1 MPIGL
6 SKKCQAI
13 APSATLAVD
22 AKAKKMKA
30 DGIDVIGFAAGE
42 PDFDTP
48 VDIRNAMKEA
58 LDEGMTRYTPVAG
71 TLALRKAICE
81 HLRKYDQLNYTTDE
95 IIVSN
100 GAKHSLYTAFQSIL
114 DPGDEVI
121 IDRPCWVSY
130 PEMVRMAGG
139 VPVFVQCEEDNGF
152 LPTIQDIER
161 AVSPCTK
168 AFILNAPSNPNGCVW
183 TRERLMALAD
193 LAIKYDFYIISDEI
207 YKRLCYDGMSMPSIA
222 SFSEEAKAHTITI
235 NGVSKAYA
243 MTGFRI
249 GYAAGPKD
257 IIKGMV
263 TYQSQATSAPNS
275 AAQHA
280 AAVALSMPQDCVE
293 DMRRVYEQ
301 RRNKLYEMV
310 QQIEGLHC
318 VLPHGAFYMFLN
330 IKSYIGKK
338 WKNREITDSI
348 AFADCLLESQHV
360 ALVPGIAFM
369 AEGFVRIS
377 YATSMENI
385 IEGMNRFAAFVR
397 ELE

>member
-1 MPIGL
+1 MPLGL

-13 APSATLAVD
+13 APSATLAID

-30 DGIDVIGFAAGE
+30 EGIDVIGFAAGE

-48 VDIRNAMKEA
+48 LPIREADKAA
-58 LDEGMTRYTPVAG
+58 LDMGLTRYTPVAG
-71 TLALRKAICE
+71 TMELRSTICD
-81 HLRKYDQLNYTTDE
+81 HLRKYDQLEYTPDE
-95 IIVSN
+95 VIVSN
-100 GAKHSLYTAFQSIL
+100 GAKHSLYTVFQCIL

-130 PEMVRMAGG
+130 PEIVRMAGG
-139 VPVFVQCEEDNGF
+139 VPVFVECAEANGF
-152 LPTIQDIER
+152 LPEIADIER
-161 AVSPCTK
+161 AVSPRTK
-168 AFILNAPSNPNGCVW
+168 AFILNAPSNPNGCIW
-183 TRERLMALAD
+183 TREHLQELAA

-222 SFSEEAKAHTITI
+222 SLSEEAKAHTITI

-249 GYAAGPKD
+249 GYAVGPRD

-263 TYQSQATSAPNS
+263 TYQSQATSSPNS
-275 AAQHA
+275 VAQHA

-293 DMRRVYEQ
+293 SMRKVYEE
-301 RRNKLYEMV
+301 RRNKIYELA

-318 VLPHGAFYMFLN
+318 VLPHGAFYIFLN
-330 IKSYIGKK
+330 IQSFIGKQ
-338 WKNREITDSI
+338 WRGHVITDSV
-348 AFADCLLESQHV
+348 AFADCLLDGYHV
-360 ALVPGIAFM
+360 ALVPGIAFL

-385 IEGMNRFAAFVR
+385 IEGMTRFANFVK
-397 ELE
+397 ELT